1 MADPALEK
9 KPESDALIAAGKAAY
24 AAKEYANAANLFKK
38 ASAIGLDNEVYFL
51 LGQTYYKLGLGAASR
66 GEFTWYITGA
76 PPDKRTEA
84 EDRVSGW
91 VASEE
96 NKSNRLKTALKVA
109 LSAGVVYLVFKGSKF
124 TKD

>member
-9 KPESDALIAAGKAAY
+9 RPELDALIAAGKATY
-24 AAKEYANAANLFKK
+24 AAGEYDKAAELFKK
-38 ASAIGLDNEVYFL
+38 ASALGLDNEVYFL

-76 PPDKRTEA
+76 PADKRAEA
-84 EDRVSGW
+84 EGRVSGW

-96 NKSNRLKTALKVA
+96 NKGKRLKTALKVA
-109 LSAGVVYLVFKGSKF
+109 LSAGAVYLVFKTSKF

>member
-1 MADPALEK
+1 MAETILEK
-9 KPESDALIAAGKAAY
+9 KPEFDALIASGKAAY
-24 AAKEYANAANLFKK
+24 AAKEYDNAAELFRK
-38 ASAIGLDNEVYFL
+38 ASALGIDNEVYFL
-51 LGQTYYKLGLGAASR
+51 LGQTYYKLGLGSASR

-76 PPDKRTEA
+76 PADKRIEA
-84 EDRVSGW
+84 EDRVSAW

-96 NKSNRLKTALKVA
+96 NKGKKLKMAIKVA

>member
-24 AAKEYANAANLFKK
+24 AAKEYDNAASLFKK
-38 ASAIGLDNEVYFL
+38 AHALGLDNEVYFL

-66 GEFTWYITGA
+66 GEFTWHISGA
-76 PPDKRTEA
+76 PADKRGEA
-84 EDRVSGW
+84 EDRVSNW

-96 NKSNRLKTALKVA
+96 NKGKRLKTALKVA